1 VAIDQKNLR
10 VEFVG
15 EKRPSI
21 PESATITEQLPEEE
35 IRAAIAEVVAN
46 AEELVEDLVIAALV
60 RARMAEDTGERLT
73 LVELIREQGFDP
85 SDFDVE

>member
-46 AEELVEDLVIAALV
+46 AEELV
-60 RARMAEDTGERLT
+60 
-73 LVELIREQGFDP
+73 
-85 SDFDVE
+85 